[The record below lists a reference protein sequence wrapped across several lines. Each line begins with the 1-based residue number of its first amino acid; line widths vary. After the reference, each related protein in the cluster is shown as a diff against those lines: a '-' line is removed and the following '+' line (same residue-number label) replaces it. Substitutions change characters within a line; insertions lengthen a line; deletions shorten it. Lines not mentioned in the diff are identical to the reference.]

1 MISTYDINTS
11 NWQMSID
18 GIGNVVEN
26 LEDIKQC
33 IALILTTSRGSDPLR
48 PDFGTDIYKLV
59 DKPIS
64 VVAPTIVSQILEGI
78 ELWES
83 RVKLK
88 TIRYTIDSGT
98 IVFDL
103 MVEYIQTGDNRTLI
117 MEMASIG
124 QARLPISEPPII
136 PKYKSFGNGFSIAF
150 K

>member
-1 MISTYDINTS
+1 MRSIYDINTS

-59 DKPIS
+59 DKPIN

-83 RVKLK
+83 RVKVK

-103 MVEYIQTGDNRTLI
+103 MVDLIFSGEATQLKMLIETEQGSSNTVLPANR
-117 MEMASIG
+117 A
-124 QARLPISEPPII
+124 
-136 PKYKSFGNGFSIAF
+136 FGNGFSLGF
-150 K
+150 S